1 MFTGFIWL
9 RIEGNE
15 LSGWTVNSFRTDLL
29 IKFWQTKSA
38 HLGNDEFCLQCISVM
53 TAYICQVLLAT
64 NPDVFADES
73 ISLEWRGSP
82 CVRARFCMRFYILT
96 AMKLLREMR
105 SSNLGRGTGCSDRCR
120 GSTLEYGTNAS
131 LQILTTLLF
140 TL

>member
-1 MFTGFIWL
+1 
-9 RIEGNE
+9 
-15 LSGWTVNSFRTDLL
+15 
-29 IKFWQTKSA
+29 
-38 HLGNDEFCLQCISVM
+38 M

-64 NPDVFADES
+64 NPDVFADK
-73 ISLEWRGSP
+73 SLSVEGRGSP
-82 CVRARFCMRFYILT
+82 CVRARFCMSFYILT

-105 SSNLGRGTGCSDRCR
+105 CLYLGQDTGCPDRCR